1 MTLFFFSYPPHTQ
14 VSAHI
19 NEPERISARDPQS
32 LTQLSKRQPRGEGQP
47 EKGKDDDDDFIE
59 WKDEK
64 NGGNSR
70 CLRNVN
76 DIYTKSIQ
84 AHPSSLCISAVWLA
98 PARPFVVKNIKPK
111 TTKFGNFYYF
121 FSLLKKKGEIVNQ
134 LINSALEE
142 EEKKRRKK

>member
-19 NEPERISARDPQS
+19 NEPERKSARDPQS

-76 DIYTKSIQ
+76 DIYKVYTGTSIL
-84 AHPSSLCISAVWLA
+84 SLSAY
-98 PARPFVVKNIKPK
+98 RPC
-111 TTKFGNFYYF
+111 GSRQRALL
-121 FSLLKKKGEIVNQ
+121 SLKI
-134 LINSALEE
+134 
-142 EEKKRRKK
+142 